1 MNQKE
6 KNINKNIKKE
16 RGERSSKKIR
26 TAVVVHKTQTK
37 NLKNTIKKIRN
48 NSKELSEAEIYR
60 EWMNGEVEEGGSIS
74 FVRQCLTYKSERHP

>member
-60 EWMNGEVEEGGSIS
+60 E
-74 FVRQCLTYKSERHP
+74 